1 MRTVRIV
8 SVIVLLTML
17 SSASLADVVHL
28 TDGGKIEGEVIS
40 DDGKTVVVKTRF
52 GEVKVERSRVKSI
65 EKKKTPAQVYT
76 ERLKALAQDDAAGRW
91 ELALYCRENG
101 LKKPEKVLT
110 AEVLALEPQHDGANE
125 AVGNVKWKDR
135 WITPEERKALESDAD
150 TAAKRAQGLVRYK
163 DRWVTPEE
171 KENLEKGLVK
181 HEGKWMTPDEV
192 KVAQGY
198 VKHNGEWVKKEDLER
213 RKIVD
218 FYEGVMERE
227 VNVVLTD
234 HFAVV
239 GTYEEGELD
248 QIAQSAEQAFAQF
261 IQIMGMKK
269 GNSMFRGSEVDRTRT
284 RLHVV
289 YSKRAME
296 YQRLVN
302 ALVKRYPEDITED
315 RAALYRKQKGFYLVF
330 PSCAVIGYQM
340 PNTFEQVQAS
350 VIHKVS
356 HVMLMKYRYR
366 AGFFPWW
373 LIEGLGTYQE
383 ISALGHC
390 DTYCITEGG
399 YDMQE
404 GETSNKWA
412 GMARWKEVVKM
423 QVTGMSDKSFH
434 KLARS
439 TLNELDF
446 RDLAK
451 CWSFIEWCVNRH
463 RKEFVKLVSNL
474 KKKQKF
480 EKAMENAFGKAHEH
494 VEKEW
499 RDYVRSTY

>member
-1 MRTVRIV
+1 MRTVRLIAV
-8 SVIVLLTML
+8 VVFAALLSPT
-17 SSASLADVVHL
+17 AFADVVHL
-28 TDGGKIEGEVIS
+28 TDGGTIEGEIVS
-40 DDGKTVVVKTRF
+40 DDGKIVVVKTRF
-52 GEVKVERSRVKSI
+52 GEVKVDRARVKSI
-65 EKKKTPAQVYT
+65 EKKKTPSQVHD
-76 ERLKALAQDDAAGRW
+76 ERVKALAPDDAAGRW
-91 ELALYCRENG
+91 ELALYCREHG
-101 LKKPEKVLT
+101 LKKQEKALT

-125 AVGNVKWKDR
+125 SVGNVKWDGR
-135 WITPEERKALESDAD
+135 WVTPEEKKELEAD
-150 TAAKRAQGLVRYK
+150 SEAAEKRAQGLVRYK

-181 HEGKWMTPDEV
+181 HDGKWMTPDEV
-192 KVAQGY
+192 KIAQGY
-198 VKHNGEWVKKEDLER
+198 VKHNGEWIRKEDLER
-213 RKIVD
+213 RQIVD
-218 FYEGVMERE
+218 FYEGIMERE
-227 VNVVLTD
+227 VNVALTK

-239 GTYEEGELD
+239 GTYEEAELD
-248 QIAQSAEQAFAQF
+248 QIAQAAEQTFDQF
-261 IQIMGMKK
+261 VEIMGVKSPK
-269 GNSMFRGSEVDRTRT
+269 SMFRGSEVDRTRT
-284 RLHVV
+284 RMHVV

-302 ALVKRYPEDITED
+302 ALVKRYPEDITEA

-350 VIHKVS
+350 VIHKTS

-383 ISALGHC
+383 IAALGHC

-399 YDMQE
+399 YAVQE

-412 GMARWKEVVKM
+412 GMARWKEVVKQ
-423 QVTGMSDKSFH
+423 QVNGLSDKSFR

-439 TLNELDF
+439 GLNELDF

-451 CWSFIEWCVNRH
+451 CWSFVEWCVSRH
-463 RKEFVKLVSNL
+463 KVEFRKLVANL